1 MNWEAKTHART
12 ALNALNELQSKT
24 SEIGLE
30 TNFADVFDYGKQSK

>member
-1 MNWEAKTHART
+1 MNGGETDAQT

-30 TNFADVFDYGKQSK
+30 TNFADVLIMKQSK